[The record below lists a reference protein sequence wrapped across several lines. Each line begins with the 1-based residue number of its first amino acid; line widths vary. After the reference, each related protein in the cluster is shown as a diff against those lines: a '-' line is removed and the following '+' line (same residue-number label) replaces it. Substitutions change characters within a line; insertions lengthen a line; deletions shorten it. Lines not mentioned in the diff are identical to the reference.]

1 MKDIFQFIKENET
14 RNEDDITQEEFLEAL
29 LEIEEELDAFE
40 LEESV
45 ELDEKAPKIKGDWLK
60 QERERNNKHD
70 AAMGRTKTGRK
81 KPTRTMTSTQK
92 SLASMRGESVEL
104 DENVLGRY
112 ATAGRKMRKR
122 DDAAKN
128 AVQAAGGKDPRTNEP
143 KTPEEWMARREYHLK
158 YAARKGMT
166 QPMKDLISKKTM
178 GIHKK
183 SASECREIHN
193 IITGTRMDAMGN
205 WKPNEKFAVRE
216 YPHKTP
222 DHITREYNKKKHQYR
237 KRLQSLQ
244 TSEHEDTKDLKR
256 RTEKPWYD
264 AMKKHF
270 ASNGMF
276 SDVPK
281 PDPLDF
287 GITWDIKDGKM
298 PHRPYMESVE
308 LDEASEEGKIRVI
321 DLSDAHP
328 NNRMGAKEKSGYQV
342 QRMTKGKFVNQ
353 GKPYKKYADAK
364 KVQQGTGQHSMQFE
378 EKSGTG
384 YELYHRDFSGAMGH
398 AYAHAKKKFG
408 ITVDSDEID
417 DKVAMGP
424 RKPGNG
430 KTNTYRLKGDKGNIQ
445 VQVYNRGGSKP
456 FELNMYK
463 ESVIEDAEMIIE
475 NVSPKQ
481 IAMLKKQ
488 YSSMPDRLPLDQA
501 MKMSK
506 MVAKFDKASLMKVAK
521 ADIKW
526 LSSAAK
532 TNLISKHSATAKDFK
547 ESVELDEA
555 SKPAKVFKYEF
566 KNPKM
571 VQDIDDFLKKS
582 PNAISKDLYHHYNA
596 QPFGRGSGAS
606 RDIWFYQVKDIHAFN
621 LEFKSKVLGN
631 ISGAK
636 NNMSSKADG
645 MIIDRLVKES
655 VELDESKWEY
665 QDARG
670 VTKTGS
676 LSKTVERQGT
686 DVSYIFKGDDGKT
699 DVVSGSRLKKMKK
712 IKESVIDEAVGAL
725 GMESAAKALEKYA
738 KAFGG
743 PDEKDF
749 MIAARLLRKGLDMK
763 LKKFVNDMDTEPRE
777 KVITTM
783 AKTMGKKPIERMF
796 SVRLREIDEAK
807 TPELKGNPFKYYKKP
822 ANKKEAQ
829 SNVNFWHY
837 VGMADNDEIED
848 MGKIPANYKSYAKSM
863 KQDAQ
868 RELKK
873 MNEAVEMVCED
884 CGCEPNQPQEG
895 CECPND
901 NSDLNGD
908 HWVVKGEDGM
918 NESYV
923 PEKLGV
929 GDGMKAWIADFK
941 KSDAPQFKGA
951 SADKRRKMAYA
962 AYMDAKR
969 G

>member
-40 LEESV
+40 LEESLFLEYGRAEREIAPDQQIALDRRAKIKIIKTKDNKFQVQRFTKGKFVNQGKPYESLKQAEKERSSVLSSMQFEESLDEFELEESVELDEGIVTKTLTGLVDKGLNKVLDKLEKMTGKHLGLVQKSKIPSTGKDRANNLLNYIGTPKFDDAKKLKKESEDFHRKAKKQWAWSKREVGDSFKYYGDKKIPTEEKKAVSDLQAEMQKIIDMHTQLEKMMQTTGNSVKYQRTMEKLERDTNRVFKDIAKVTERGDAKYRAMQGMDNLRKAKKLTHGEPKKGSSVKFRAYANRGESV
-45 ELDEKAPKIKGDWLK
+45 ELDEKAPKMKGDWLK

-104 DENVLGRY
+104 DEGTKLKDAINLAKKNLNTSDRFTTMIGIFNKGDQFIPGDMKFRD
-112 ATAGRKMRKR
+112 KM
-122 DDAAKN
+122 
-128 AVQAAGGKDPRTNEP
+128 E
-143 KTPEEWMARREYHLK
+143 
-158 YAARKGMT
+158 
-166 QPMKDLISKKTM
+166 
-178 GIHKK
+178 
-183 SASECREIHN
+183 
-193 IITGTRMDAMGN
+193 
-205 WKPNEKFAVRE
+205 
-216 YPHKTP
+216 
-222 DHITREYNKKKHQYR
+222 
-237 KRLQSLQ
+237 
-244 TSEHEDTKDLKR
+244 
-256 RTEKPWYD
+256 
-264 AMKKHF
+264 
-270 ASNGMF
+270 
-276 SDVPK
+276 
-281 PDPLDF
+281 
-287 GITWDIKDGKM
+287 KDGYDWVGHVHKDGSVSLKKGFK
-298 PHRPYMESVE
+298 ESVE

-328 NNRMGAKEKSGYQV
+328 DNRMGAKEKSGYQV

-475 NVSPKQ
+475 NVSPKK

-501 MKMSK
+501 MKISK
-506 MVAKFDKASLMKVAK
+506 MVANFDKASLMKVAK

-532 TNLISKHSATAKDFK
+532 TNLISKHGATAKDF
-547 ESVELDEA
+547 
-555 SKPAKVFKYEF
+555 
-566 KNPKM
+566 
-571 VQDIDDFLKKS
+571 
-582 PNAISKDLYHHYNA
+582 
-596 QPFGRGSGAS
+596 
-606 RDIWFYQVKDIHAFN
+606 
-621 LEFKSKVLGN
+621 
-631 ISGAK
+631 
-636 NNMSSKADG
+636 
-645 MIIDRLVKES
+645 KES

-712 IKESVIDEAVGAL
+712 IKESVIDEA
-725 GMESAAKALEKYA
+725 
-738 KAFGG
+738 
-743 PDEKDF
+743 
-749 MIAARLLRKGLDMK
+749 
-763 LKKFVNDMDTEPRE
+763 
-777 KVITTM
+777 
-783 AKTMGKKPIERMF
+783 
-796 SVRLREIDEAK
+796 K

-822 ANKKEAQ
+822 TNKKEAQ

-908 HWVVKGEDGM
+908 HWDVKGEDGM

-951 SADKRRKMAYA
+951 SVNKRRKMAYA